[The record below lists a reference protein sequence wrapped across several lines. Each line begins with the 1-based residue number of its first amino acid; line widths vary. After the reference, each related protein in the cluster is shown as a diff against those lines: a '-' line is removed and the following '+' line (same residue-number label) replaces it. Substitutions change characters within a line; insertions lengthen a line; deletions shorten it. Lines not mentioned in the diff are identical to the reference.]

1 MSTEASALAPEQP
14 AGEDD
19 YQAFYAVLA
28 GTARGRAFLDEHA
41 RRMRH
46 AETEVLL
53 AALKRLENQVAA
65 QTPAP
70 AAAPAGRVM
79 TDVGALLE
87 TVRSARAQI
96 DAVQLSTTVTQLVST
111 LETVQR
117 RLSALLSAG
126 PTPVEQAPAPAP
138 VQPPFALAI
147 TAVAAQALAAAEPEE
162 ETVRVIKAGSMPPP
176 PVFEGED
183 FSADGGQDLSFAEP
197 PVEDAQEQLQRDEA
211 VAPSPA
217 IPEEDPLGPLMALSE
232 EERLALF
239 S

>member
-70 AAAPAGRVM
+70 APALPAIA
-79 TDVGALLE
+79 DLGALLE

-117 RLSALLSAG
+117 RLSALLSAE
-126 PTPVEQAPAPAP
+126 PAPVEQAPAPAP
-138 VQPPFALAI
+138 IQPPFALAI

-183 FSADGGQDLSFAEP
+183 FSAGSQDLSFAEP
-197 PVEDAQEQLQRDEA
+197 ALEDAQDELEGEET

-217 IPEEDPLGPLMALSE
+217 IPEEDPLAPLMALSE